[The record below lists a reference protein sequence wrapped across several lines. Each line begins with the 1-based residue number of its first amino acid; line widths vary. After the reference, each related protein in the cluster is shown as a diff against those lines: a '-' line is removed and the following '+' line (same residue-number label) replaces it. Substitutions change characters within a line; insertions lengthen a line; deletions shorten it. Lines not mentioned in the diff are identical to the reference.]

1 MSLKLRLDWQVCSC
15 LGCPGLVIGFKQ
27 QPEHLRKLQKRL
39 AASILGCG
47 KNRVWHGPREGS
59 VQRLSDPFRWFWL
72 QRLSP
77 DLLVLRLDPNETNEL
92 SMANSRFNIRRV
104 CQAVV
109 QQSASRVIVKW
120 ITGE

>member
-1 MSLKLRLDWQVCSC
+1 M
-15 LGCPGLVIGFKQ
+15 
-27 QPEHLRKLQKRL
+27 
-39 AASILGCG
+39 
-47 KNRVWHGPREGS
+47 
-59 VQRLSDPFRWFWL
+59 QRLSDPFRWFWL